1 MDNDKLTYYDMIKIV
16 STVLNKKIK
25 VMIGDMED
33 IFDFR
38 PILFMFKTGDYISF
52 SLTMSEQV
60 ELLVKYVVIYANKG
74 DSNKYRVMDIDYSK
88 VILNKNQ
95 YINIKGKKITVEDA
109 LNLKDNDL
117 NIIPIIED
125 SFINTNF
132 LKNN

>member
-1 MDNDKLTYYDMIKIV
+1 MNDKLTYYDMIKIV

-25 VMIGDMED
+25 AMIGDMED

-38 PILFMFKTGDYISF
+38 PILFMFKTEDYISF

-60 ELLVKYVVIYANKG
+60 ELLVKYVIIYANKG
-74 DSNKYRVMDIDYSK
+74 DSNKYKVTDIDYSK

-109 LNLKDNDL
+109 LNLRDNNL
-117 NIIPIIED
+117 NIIPIIEG

-132 LKNN
+132 LEND

>member
-38 PILFMFKTGDYISF
+38 PILFMFKTGNYISF

-60 ELLVKYVVIYANKG
+60 ELLVKYVIIYANKG

-109 LNLKDNDL
+109 LNLKDNNL
-117 NIIPIIED
+117 NIIPIIEY
-125 SFINTNF
+125 SFINTKF
-132 LKNN
+132 LENN